1 MFNVYVSGLTVLVV
15 FRFLVHLTLNGNN
28 EGTKGG
34 GSKEKKNGNLTRKI
48 YIGGKVNGVVT
59 CEKFFCF
66 QETILPQFARMD
78 HHTIDAT
85 VIRNYL

>member
-28 EGTKGG
+28 DGTKGG

-59 CEKFFCF
+59 CK
-66 QETILPQFARMD
+66 
-78 HHTIDAT
+78 
-85 VIRNYL
+85 RNVKNSFVFKKPYCLNLQGWIITP